1 MLQFPPYLD
10 RFNLSFIPTHHGII
24 QLCRFSKNLIVNT
37 KEMMKP
43 MSQKL
48 KWGILGCASIA
59 RRSVIPGI
67 QQSELNEVAAVASR
81 DIGKAEQTADELNIP
96 LAYGSYEDMLADPAI
111 DVIYIPLPNH
121 LHKEWTILAAEAGK
135 HILCEKPLALNEA
148 EAAEMAEAA
157 AKNGVYLAE
166 AFMYRYHP
174 RYDRI
179 KELIHTGAIG
189 DIRGI
194 RSAFTFNNAGDKGN
208 VRYKKEWGGGSI
220 YDIGCYPIS
229 AARLLLDQEPVAV
242 TVQAFFSEEHG
253 GVDMM
258 ASGLIEFDGPA
269 ALTFDCG
276 MWTAFRNPL
285 EIVGTE
291 GIIEVPS
298 AFVTPSAGTGN
309 FYLITGGERQ
319 EIEVPH
325 LNAYSLQ
332 ADHLADAIINGSP
345 LRFEPADAVR
355 NMRVID
361 ACLLSA
367 RERIRVT
374 L

>member
-1 MLQFPPYLD
+1 M
-10 RFNLSFIPTHHGII
+10 N
-24 QLCRFSKNLIVNT
+24 
-37 KEMMKP
+37 
-43 MSQKL
+43 QKL
-48 KWGILGCASIA
+48 KWGILGCANIA
-59 RRSVIPGI
+59 KYSVIPGI
-67 QQSELNEVAAVASR
+67 QQSEFNEVAAIASR
-81 DIGKAEQTADELNIP
+81 DIDKANQTAAELNIP
-96 LAYGSYEDMLADPAI
+96 HTYGSYEDILADPTI
-111 DVIYIPLPNH
+111 DVLYIPLPNH
-121 LHKEWTILAAEAGK
+121 LHKEWTIRAAKAGK
-135 HILCEKPLALNEA
+135 HILCEKPIALNEA

-157 AKNGVYLAE
+157 VDAGVYLSE

-179 KELIHTGAIG
+179 KELIHSGAIG

-208 VRYKKEWGGGSI
+208 IRYKKEWGGGSI

-229 AARLLLDQEPVAV
+229 AARLLLGKEPIAA
-242 TVQAFFSEEHG
+242 TVQAFFSSEHG
-253 GVDMM
+253 DVDMM
-258 ASGLIEFDGPA
+258 ASGLLEFEGSV

-298 AFVTPSAGTGN
+298 AFARPTAGSGN
-309 FYLITGGERQ
+309 FYLTVHGERQ
-319 EIEVPH
+319 EIEMPH
-325 LNAYSLQ
+325 CNAYALQ
-332 ADHLADAIINGSP
+332 ADHLAQAIANKSP
-345 LRFEPADAVR
+345 LRFEPADAIR
-355 NMRVID
+355 NMKVID

-367 RERIRVT
+367 REHIRVA